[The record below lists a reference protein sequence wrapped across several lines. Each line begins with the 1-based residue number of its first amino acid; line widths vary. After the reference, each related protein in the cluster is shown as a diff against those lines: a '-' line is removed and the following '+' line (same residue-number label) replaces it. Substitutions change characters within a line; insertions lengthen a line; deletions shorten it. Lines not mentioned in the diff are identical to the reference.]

1 MPDPRVEAAISNW
14 APRFVANGVYL
25 DDFNRTTA
33 QIETWDG
40 WLDAWVDNGRF
51 RPEYVVGGVVSGR
64 WASRGGGALQIPRQI
79 RGVHRRHR

>member
-40 WLDAWVDNGRF
+40 WLDAWVETGDGHRARAEEAEAEGSALTAGEAF
-51 RPEYVVGGVVSGR
+51 VVWVVGESG
-64 WASRGGGALQIPRQI
+64 AAPS
-79 RGVHRRHR
+79 V